1 MRQSVQDR
9 IDGII
14 EWARK
19 YGNDMRYN
27 VMMDLLCDKDESIT
41 EDEIDEAWK
50 ELEKNHINIIRE
62 EDEGYGASEAEPDVF
77 IPADVNIGQ
86 KPLHVYNL
94 MERLENDEID
104 LEPEYQRHGDLWP
117 LDQQSRLI
125 ESMMLKIPIPAFYF
139 NAADD
144 EKWVV
149 IDGLQRLTALNKF
162 LVGRLDSTGE
172 RVKEKFTGLQ
182 YLSDFNGFTFD
193 NLPRQYMRRIKE
205 TPIVAYTVEKGTP
218 DAVVYN
224 IFQRINTG
232 GLELNSQ
239 EIRQALYTGRS
250 TKLIQQ
256 LAERQEFLQATQHAI
271 STERMLDR
279 EYVTRFIAFTE
290 LDYRTEYRGNI
301 DNFLIKALKKVN
313 AYETTE
319 LERISESFKRIMKY
333 SAAIFGKYAF
343 RKYNEN
349 WRRSPINK
357 AIFEMWVVCFS
368 ELTDEQ
374 MRGIVAKRDAFLIA
388 FGRLQ
393 QKKEFITAIKAGD
406 RNSTLRRIDLARN
419 LVKEFV

>member
-1 MRQSVQDR
+1 M
-9 IDGII
+9 ILT
-14 EWARK
+14 
-19 YGNDMRYN
+19 
-27 VMMDLLCDKDESIT
+27 DLL
-41 EDEIDEAWK
+41 
-50 ELEKNHINIIRE
+50 
-62 EDEGYGASEAEPDVF
+62 
-77 IPADVNIGQ
+77 
-86 KPLHVYNL
+86 
-94 MERLENDEID
+94 
-104 LEPEYQRHGDLWP
+104 
-117 LDQQSRLI
+117 
-125 ESMMLKIPIPAFYF
+125 
-139 NAADD
+139 
-144 EKWVV
+144 
-149 IDGLQRLTALNKF
+149 
-162 LVGRLDSTGE
+162 
-172 RVKEKFTGLQ
+172 
-182 YLSDFNGFTFD
+182 FD

-290 LDYRTEYRGNI
+290 LDYRTEYKGNI